1 MRTATI
7 EKFWNSQDDRLAKKT
22 PRCVVTL
29 TERNKVKTWEL
40 DLENPAHCEI
50 ERWLGF
56 ANNYTCPF
64 ADGDEPFADGRPFKI
79 TYTTTRKSSI
89 DLLVN
94 VGEPVSIR
102 SVPAKG
108 GVGLTLN
115 SLRLEVLRSL
125 SEKPMKPTELC
136 CDIWL
141 RLEQAFDPNPYK
153 AGDQIRVK
161 AMLNRLVKDGGGV
174 KLRRGVYALSDDSR
188 YELFRDSMMRLCT
201 NEPDDT
207 ASVTA
212 SVGAAP
218 SGWL

>member
-1 MRTATI
+1 MRTATV

-29 TERNKVKTWEL
+29 TERNKVKTWAL

-50 ERWLGF
+50 ERWLGLG
-56 ANNYTCPF
+56 NNYTCPF
-64 ADGDEPFADGRPFKI
+64 ADGDEPFADGRPFMI

-102 SVPAKG
+102 SVPAKS

-115 SLRLEVLRSL
+115 SIRLEVLRSL
-125 SEKPMKPTELC
+125 SRKPMKPTELC
-136 CDIWL
+136 SDIWL

-161 AMLNRLVKDGGGV
+161 AMLNRLVKDGTVV
-174 KLRRGVYALSDDSR
+174 KLRRGVYALSEDSR
-188 YELFRDSMMRLCT
+188 FELFRELMMALCT
-201 NEPDDT
+201 NEPEDT
-207 ASVTA
+207 AFVTVSPGQLIVYA
-212 SVGAAP
+212 
-218 SGWL
+218 

>member
-1 MRTATI
+1 MRPATV
-7 EKFWNSQDDRLAKKT
+7 ETFWNTQVDRLAKKT

-29 TERNKVKTWEL
+29 TEPNKVKTWEL

-50 ERWLGF
+50 QKELAYGKT
-56 ANNYTCPF
+56 YTCLWSG
-64 ADGDEPFADGRPFKI
+64 AEPFADGRPFEI

-188 YELFRDSMMRLCT
+188 YELFRDS
-201 NEPDDT
+201 
-207 ASVTA
+207 
-212 SVGAAP
+212 
-218 SGWL
+218 